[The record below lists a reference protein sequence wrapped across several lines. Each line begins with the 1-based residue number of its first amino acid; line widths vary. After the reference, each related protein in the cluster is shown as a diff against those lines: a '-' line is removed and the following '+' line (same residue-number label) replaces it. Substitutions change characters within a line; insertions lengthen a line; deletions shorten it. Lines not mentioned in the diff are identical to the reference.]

1 MKQAAL
7 TDLIIRQARLREIR
21 YMLCDGNGLYI
32 EVMPSG
38 SKIWRLRYKED
49 SHECR
54 LSLGPYPA
62 ISLSEARVKRDE
74 LKRGKAHGI
83 APADALHAVVH
94 RQTFRDIALEWV
106 EKQSS
111 HWVPRHTANVR
122 QKLEA
127 WLFPVIGDRPLKEIT
142 APELLAALRPI
153 EDKGLVDTAR
163 RTRQIFSLVARYG
176 VAIGAC
182 DFDVSAA
189 LVGALKPHTAKPMAA
204 LTKVEDIRRLIQAM
218 REYRGSLVVRTALWF
233 SLYTLARPGEVRHAE
248 WKEMD
253 MEKATW
259 SIPAEKMKRRKPHI
273 VPLCSQ
279 AVELLEELRLKTGR
293 GRYVFPSM
301 RSPKG
306 TEPMSNNAIRSA
318 LRRMGFSNAE
328 MTAHGFR
335 SLGSTRLNEMG
346 FRPDVIEAALAH
358 TRGGVRGIY
367 NRSEYLD
374 ERREMMEKWGIW
386 ISKFPTPQKNFKEYN
401 NI

>member
-1 MKQAAL
+1 MPL
-7 TDLIIRQARLREIR
+7 TDLEIKKAKPREKR
-21 YMLCDGNGLYI
+21 YTLCDGKGLNLEI
-32 EVMPSG
+32 RPSG
-38 SKIWRLRYKED
+38 SKAWYLRYRDNGRE
-49 SHECR
+49 R
-54 LSLGPYPA
+54 TLVLGSYPA
-62 ISLSEARVKRDE
+62 MSLSDARGRRDA
-74 LKRGKAHGI
+74 LKGSPVSPDK
-83 APADALHAVVH
+83 ALHALNLP
-94 RQTFRDIALEWV
+94 TFQSVALEWL
-106 EKQSS
+106 EKHSG
-111 HWVPRHTANVR
+111 HWVPRHAANVR
-122 QKLEA
+122 QILEA
-127 WLFPVIGDRPLKEIT
+127 WLFPTIGARPLKEIT

-204 LTKVEDIRRLIQAM
+204 LTKVEDIRRLVRAM
-218 REYRGSLVVRTALWF
+218 KEYRGSLVVRTALWF
-233 SLYTLARPGEVRHAE
+233 SLYTLARPGEIRHAE
-248 WKEMD
+248 WQEID
-253 MEKATW
+253 LEQATW
-259 SIPAEKMKRRKPHI
+259 NIPAEKMKRRKPHV
-273 VPLCSQ
+273 VPLCRQ
-279 AVELLEELRLKTGR
+279 AVELLKELYPKTGR

-306 TEPMSNNAIRSA
+306 TESMSNNAIRSA

-358 TRGGVRGIY
+358 TRSGVRGIY

-374 ERREMMEKWGIW
+374 ERREMMEKWRTG
-386 ISKFPTPQKNFKEYN
+386 
-401 NI
+401 